1 MKSNLTAVRQEIENL
16 ETYEKHGES
25 YANADG
31 RHGWRNPIREDTG
44 AILESLTLAAAPK
57 RILEIGTAHGLSAL
71 YFVAGLD
78 DWSKAHIDTI
88 EFHEEV
94 AAATSERMKSLA
106 VPVKVL
112 CGEAGEVIENQL
124 DGHYDVVFFDA
135 QKSLYHG
142 QLLALLEKGLIG
154 PGTLLLADNVNDRRA
169 ECEAFVAWFAEKG
182 LLHRIIPTECGL
194 LVCRLPDDFQN

>member
-44 AILESLTLAAAPK
+44 AILESLTLLAAPK

-71 YFVAGLD
+71 YFVAGLNNG
-78 DWSKAHIDTI
+78 SKAHI
-88 EFHEEV
+88 E
-94 AAATSERMKSLA
+94 
-106 VPVKVL
+106 
-112 CGEAGEVIENQL
+112 
-124 DGHYDVVFFDA
+124 A

-142 QLLALLEKGLIG
+142 QLLALLEKGLIR

-182 LLHRIIPTECGL
+182 LL
-194 LVCRLPDDFQN
+194 VCRLPDDFQN